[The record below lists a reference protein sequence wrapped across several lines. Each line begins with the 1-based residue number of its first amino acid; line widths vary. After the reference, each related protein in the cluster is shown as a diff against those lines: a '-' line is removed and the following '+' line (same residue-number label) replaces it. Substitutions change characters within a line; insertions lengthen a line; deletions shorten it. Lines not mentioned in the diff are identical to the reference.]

1 MIISTIITE
10 SFPTLRKKKKKQV
23 HTLTPKLW
31 TALVQGGE
39 NDMNYD
45 EPRMAAKNNS
55 SKLSTT
61 LFQEEEDNMAIPAPT
76 SVAVNSINPIH
87 IQFGI

>member
-1 MIISTIITE
+1 M
-10 SFPTLRKKKKKQV
+10 
-23 HTLTPKLW
+23 
-31 TALVQGGE
+31 ALVQGGE

-45 EPRMAAKNNS
+45 EPRMAAKNNRT
-55 SKLSTT
+55 KLSTT